1 MMNVKEAY
9 DYSFAFLKANG
20 VEEAENKALN
30 AVCCIAGIKLS
41 EYQSHKDDFVNMKR
55 LADFLWRLKTGEPL
69 QYVMGKWD
77 FYESEFFV
85 GEGVLI
91 PRPETEE
98 LTELVIDYAKSLEK
112 PVIFDL
118 CSGSGCIGISVAKKL
133 SNAFVYCI
141 EKSKD
146 AYKYLERNA
155 KDVANV
161 ECILGDINNEF
172 DLPSADI
179 IVSNPP
185 YIKSGDMKT
194 LQKEVKKEPS
204 MALDGGDDGL
214 DFYRIINDKWKK
226 YLKDNGRLFL
236 EIGEDEGESIKD
248 ALSAFSNITV
258 KKDLS
263 GNDRMVVA
271 DKVIG

>member
-1 MMNVKEAY
+1 MNVKEAY

-20 VEEAENKALN
+20 VDEPENKALN
-30 AVCCIAGIKLS
+30 AVCCIAGIKLG

-155 KDVANV
+155 KGVANV

-194 LQKEVKKEPS
+194 LQKEVKKSPLWRWTAA
-204 MALDGGDDGL
+204 MTD
-214 DFYRIINDKWKK
+214 
-226 YLKDNGRLFL
+226 LFFT
-236 EIGEDEGESIKD
+236 E
-248 ALSAFSNITV
+248 
-258 KKDLS
+258 
-263 GNDRMVVA
+263 
-271 DKVIG
+271 

>member
-20 VEEAENKALN
+20 VDEAENKALN

-258 KKDLS
+258 KKDLL

>member
-9 DYSFAFLKANG
+9 DYSYSFLKANG
-20 VEEAENKALN
+20 VDEADNKALN
-30 AVCCIAGIKLS
+30 AVCSVAGIKLS
-41 EYQSHKDDFVNMKR
+41 EYQTHKEDFINMKR

-69 QYVMGKWD
+69 QYIIGKWD

-85 GEGVLI
+85 GDGVLI

-98 LTELVIDYAKSLEK
+98 LVDLVIDYAKGLEK

-118 CSGSGCIGISVAKKL
+118 CSGSGCIGISIAKKL
-133 SNAFVYCI
+133 PNTFVFCI
-141 EKSKD
+141 EKSED

-155 KDVANV
+155 ENV
-161 ECILGDINNEF
+161 PNIKCILGDINNEF
-172 DLPSADI
+172 DFPSADI

-185 YIKSGDMKT
+185 YIKSKDMKT
-194 LQKEVKKEPS
+194 LQAEVKKEPS
-204 MALDGGDDGL
+204 MALDGGEDGL
-214 DFYRIINDKWKK
+214 DFYRIINDKWTD
-226 YLKDNGRLFL
+226 YLKDDGQLFL
-236 EIGEDEGESIKD
+236 EIGEDEGESIKTV
-248 ALSAFSNITV
+248 LTSFSGITV

-271 DKVIG
+271 DKIIR

>member
-20 VEEAENKALN
+20 VDEAENKALN

-155 KDVANV
+155 KGVANV
-161 ECILGDINNEF
+161 ECILGDINDEF
-172 DLPSADI
+172 DLLSADI

>member
-1 MMNVKEAY
+1 MNVKEAY

-20 VEEAENKALN
+20 VDEAENKALN
-30 AVCCIAGIKLS
+30 AVCCIAGIKLG
-41 EYQSHKDDFVNMKR
+41 EYQSYKDDFVNMKR

>member
-9 DYSFAFLKANG
+9 DYSFSFLKANG
-20 VEEAENKALN
+20 VDEAENKALN
-30 AVCCIAGIKLS
+30 AVCCIAGIKLG
-41 EYQSHKDDFVNMKR
+41 EYQVHKDDFVNMKR

-69 QYVMGKWD
+69 QYVIGKWD

>member
-20 VEEAENKALN
+20 VDEAENKALN
-30 AVCCIAGIKLS
+30 AVCCIDGIKLG

-155 KDVANV
+155 KGVANV

-185 YIKSGDMKT
+185 YIKSEDMKT

-204 MALDGGDDGL
+204 MSLDGGDDGL

-271 DKVIG
+271 DKVIW

>member
-1 MMNVKEAY
+1 MNVKEAY
-9 DYSFAFLKANG
+9 DYSFSFLKANG
-20 VEEAENKALN
+20 VDEAENKALN
-30 AVCCIAGIKLS
+30 AVCCIAGIKLG

-69 QYVMGKWD
+69 QYVIGKWD

-146 AYKYLERNA
+146 AYKYLKRNA

-161 ECILGDINNEF
+161 KCILGDINNEF

-204 MALDGGDDGL
+204 MALDGGEDGL

>member
-20 VEEAENKALN
+20 VDEAENKALN
-30 AVCCIAGIKLS
+30 AVCCIAGIKLA

-118 CSGSGCIGISVAKKL
+118 CSGSGCIGISIAKKL

-161 ECILGDINNEF
+161 KCILGDINNEF

-185 YIKSGDMKT
+185 YIKSEDLKT

>member
-20 VEEAENKALN
+20 VDEAENKALN
-30 AVCCIAGIKLS
+30 AVCCIAGIKLG
-41 EYQSHKDDFVNMKR
+41 EYQLHKDDFVNMKR

-146 AYKYLERNA
+146 AYKYLKRNA
-155 KDVANV
+155 KGVANV

-185 YIKSGDMKT
+185 YIKSEDMKT

-204 MALDGGDDGL
+204 MALDGGEDGL

-226 YLKDNGRLFL
+226 YLKDDGRLFL

>member
-9 DYSFAFLKANG
+9 DYSFSFLKANG
-20 VEEAENKALN
+20 VDEAENKALN
-30 AVCCIAGIKLS
+30 AVCCIAGIKLG
-41 EYQSHKDDFVNMKR
+41 EYQLHKDDFVNMKR

-155 KDVANV
+155 KGIANV
-161 ECILGDINNEF
+161 ECILGDINDEF

-204 MALDGGDDGL
+204 MALDGGKDGL

>member
-20 VEEAENKALN
+20 VDEAENKALN
-30 AVCCIAGIKLS
+30 AVCCIAGIKLV

-69 QYVMGKWD
+69 QYVIGKWD

-118 CSGSGCIGISVAKKL
+118 CSGSGCIGISIAKKL

-155 KDVANV
+155 KGVANV

-204 MALDGGDDGL
+204 MALDGGEDGL

-271 DKVIG
+271 DKIIG

>member
-20 VEEAENKALN
+20 VDEAENKALN
-30 AVCCIAGIKLS
+30 AVCCIAGIKLG
-41 EYQSHKDDFVNMKR
+41 EYQVHKDDFVNMKR

-204 MALDGGDDGL
+204 MALDGGEDGL

-271 DKVIG
+271 DKIIG

>member
-20 VEEAENKALN
+20 VDEAENKALN
-30 AVCCIAGIKLS
+30 AVCCIAGIKLG
-41 EYQSHKDDFVNMKR
+41 EYQSYKDDFVNMKR

>member
-20 VEEAENKALN
+20 VDEAENKALN
-30 AVCCIAGIKLS
+30 AVCCIAGIKLV

-185 YIKSGDMKT
+185 YIKSEDLKT

-226 YLKDNGRLFL
+226 YLKDDGRLFL

>member
-20 VEEAENKALN
+20 VDEAESKALN
-30 AVCCIAGIKLS
+30 AVCCIAGIKLV

-98 LTELVIDYAKSLEK
+98 LTELMIDYAKSLEK

-155 KDVANV
+155 KGVANV

-185 YIKSGDMKT
+185 YIKSEDMKT

-204 MALDGGDDGL
+204 MALDGGEDGL

-226 YLKDNGRLFL
+226 YLKDDGRLFL

>member
-1 MMNVKEAY
+1 MNVKEAY

-20 VEEAENKALN
+20 VDEAENKALN
-30 AVCCIAGIKLS
+30 AVCCIAGIKLG

-69 QYVMGKWD
+69 QYVIGKWD

-155 KDVANV
+155 KGVANV
-161 ECILGDINNEF
+161 ECILGDINDEF

>member
-9 DYSFAFLKANG
+9 DYSYSFLKANG
-20 VEEAENKALN
+20 VDEADNKALN
-30 AVCCIAGIKLS
+30 AVCSVAGIKLS
-41 EYQSHKDDFVNMKR
+41 EYQAHKEDFINMKR

-69 QYVMGKWD
+69 QYIIGKWD

-98 LTELVIDYAKSLEK
+98 LVDLVIDYAKGLEK

-118 CSGSGCIGISVAKKL
+118 CSGSGCIGISIAKKL
-133 SNAFVYCI
+133 PNAFVCCI
-141 EKSKD
+141 EKSED

-155 KDVANV
+155 ENV
-161 ECILGDINNEF
+161 PNVKCILGDINNDF

-185 YIKSGDMKT
+185 YIKSEDMKT
-194 LQKEVKKEPS
+194 LQPEVKKEPS
-204 MALDGGDDGL
+204 MALDGGEDGL
-214 DFYRIINDKWKK
+214 DFYRIINDKWTA
-226 YLKDNGRLFL
+226 YLKDDGRLFL
-236 EIGEDEGESIKD
+236 EIGEDEGESIKTV
-248 ALSAFSNITV
+248 LTSFSDITV

-271 DKVIG
+271 DKIIR

>member
-1 MMNVKEAY
+1 MNVKEAY
-9 DYSFAFLKANG
+9 DYSFSFLKANG
-20 VEEAENKALN
+20 VDEAENKALN
-30 AVCCIAGIKLS
+30 AVCCIAGIKPG
-41 EYQSHKDDFVNMKR
+41 EYQLHKDDFVNMKR

-98 LTELVIDYAKSLEK
+98 LTELVIDYAKSLEN

-118 CSGSGCIGISVAKKL
+118 CSGSGCIGICVAKKL

-155 KDVANV
+155 KGVANV

-194 LQKEVKKEPS
+194 LQIEVKKEPS

>member
-20 VEEAENKALN
+20 VDEAENKALN
-30 AVCCIAGIKLS
+30 AVCCITGIKLG

-77 FYESEFFV
+77 FYESEFFI

-155 KDVANV
+155 KGVANV

-204 MALDGGDDGL
+204 MALDGGYDGL

>member
-20 VEEAENKALN
+20 VDEAENKALN

-69 QYVMGKWD
+69 QYVIGKWD

-172 DLPSADI
+172 DLPGADI

-185 YIKSGDMKT
+185 YIKSEDMKT
-194 LQKEVKKEPS
+194 LQKEVKREPS

-214 DFYRIINDKWKK
+214 DFYRIINVKWKK

-263 GNDRMVVA
+263 GNDRLVVA

>member
-9 DYSFAFLKANG
+9 DYSFSFLKANG
-20 VEEAENKALN
+20 VDEAENKALN
-30 AVCCIAGIKLS
+30 AVCCIAGIKLG
-41 EYQSHKDDFVNMKR
+41 EYQAHKDDFVNMKR

-69 QYVMGKWD
+69 QYVIGKWD

-141 EKSKD
+141 EKSED

-161 ECILGDINNEF
+161 KCILGDINNYF
-172 DLPSADI
+172 DLPMADI

-185 YIKSGDMKT
+185 YIKSEDMKS

-204 MALDGGDDGL
+204 MALDGGKDGL

-226 YLKDNGRLFL
+226 YLKDDGLLFL
-236 EIGEDEGESIKD
+236 EIGEDEGESIKG

-271 DKVIG
+271 DKIIG

>member
-20 VEEAENKALN
+20 VDEAENKAIN
-30 AVCCIAGIKLS
+30 AVCCIAGIKLG

-155 KDVANV
+155 KGVANV
-161 ECILGDINNEF
+161 KCILGDINNEF

>member
-9 DYSFAFLKANG
+9 DYSYSFLKANG
-20 VEEAENKALN
+20 VDEADNKALN
-30 AVCCIAGIKLS
+30 AVCSVAGIKLS
-41 EYQSHKDDFVNMKR
+41 EYQTHKEDFINMKR

-69 QYVMGKWD
+69 QYIIGKWD

-85 GEGVLI
+85 GDGVLI

-98 LTELVIDYAKSLEK
+98 LVDLVIDYAKGLEK

-118 CSGSGCIGISVAKKL
+118 CSGSGCIGISIAKKL
-133 SNAFVYCI
+133 PNTFVFCI
-141 EKSKD
+141 EKSED

-155 KDVANV
+155 ENV
-161 ECILGDINNEF
+161 PNIKCILGDINNEF
-172 DLPSADI
+172 DFPSADI

-185 YIKSGDMKT
+185 YIKSKDMKT
-194 LQKEVKKEPS
+194 LQAEVKKEPA
-204 MALDGGDDGL
+204 MALDGGEDGL
-214 DFYRIINDKWKK
+214 DFYRIINDKWTD
-226 YLKDNGRLFL
+226 YLKDDGQLFL
-236 EIGEDEGESIKD
+236 EIGEDEGESIKTV
-248 ALSAFSNITV
+248 LTSFSGITV

-271 DKVIG
+271 DKIIR

>member
-1 MMNVKEAY
+1 MNVKEAY

-20 VEEAENKALN
+20 VDEAENKALN
-30 AVCCIAGIKLS
+30 AVCCIAGIKLG
-41 EYQSHKDDFVNMKR
+41 EYQSHKDDFLNMKR
-55 LADFLWRLKTGEPL
+55 LADFLWRIKTGEPL

-118 CSGSGCIGISVAKKL
+118 CSGSGCIGIS
-133 SNAFVYCI
+133 
-141 EKSKD
+141 KD

-155 KDVANV
+155 KGVANV

-185 YIKSGDMKT
+185 YIKTEDMKT

-236 EIGEDEGESIKD
+236 EIGDDEGESIKV

-263 GNDRMVVA
+263 GND
-271 DKVIG
+271 KVIG

>member
-1 MMNVKEAY
+1 VMNVKEAY
-9 DYSFAFLKANG
+9 DYSFSFLKANG
-20 VEEAENKALN
+20 VDEAENKALN
-30 AVCCIAGIKLS
+30 AVCCIAGIKPG
-41 EYQSHKDDFVNMKR
+41 EYQLHKDDFVNMKR

-98 LTELVIDYAKSLEK
+98 LTELVIDYAKSLEN

-118 CSGSGCIGISVAKKL
+118 CSGSGCIGICVAKKL

-155 KDVANV
+155 KGVANV

-194 LQKEVKKEPS
+194 LQIEVKKEPS

>member
-20 VEEAENKALN
+20 VDEAENKALN
-30 AVCCIAGIKLS
+30 AVCSIAGIKLG

-55 LADFLWRLKTGEPL
+55 LADFLWRLKMGEPL

-161 ECILGDINNEF
+161 ECILGDINDEF
-172 DLPSADI
+172 DLPRADI

-204 MALDGGDDGL
+204 MALDGGNDGL
-214 DFYRIINDKWKK
+214 DFYRIINDKWKR

-271 DKVIG
+271 DKVIR

>member
-9 DYSFAFLKANG
+9 DYSFSFLKANG
-20 VEEAENKALN
+20 VDEAENKALN

-155 KDVANV
+155 KGVANV

-194 LQKEVKKEPS
+194 LQKEVKKEPF

-271 DKVIG
+271 DKVIW

>member
-20 VEEAENKALN
+20 VDEAENKALN

>member
-9 DYSFAFLKANG
+9 DYSFSFLKANG
-20 VEEAENKALN
+20 VDEAENKALN
-30 AVCCIAGIKLS
+30 AVCCIAGIKLG
-41 EYQSHKDDFVNMKR
+41 EYQAHKDDFVNMKR

-69 QYVMGKWD
+69 QYVIGKWD

-141 EKSKD
+141 EKSED

-161 ECILGDINNEF
+161 ECILGDISNEF
-172 DLPSADI
+172 DLPMADI

-185 YIKSGDMKT
+185 YIKSEDMKT

-204 MALDGGDDGL
+204 MALDGGNDGL

-226 YLKDNGRLFL
+226 YLKDDGRLFL
-236 EIGEDEGESIKD
+236 EIGEDEGKSIKG

-271 DKVIG
+271 DKIIG

>member
-1 MMNVKEAY
+1 MNVKEAY

-20 VEEAENKALN
+20 VDEAENKALN
-30 AVCCIAGIKLS
+30 AVCCFAGIKLG

-155 KDVANV
+155 KGVANV

-194 LQKEVKKEPS
+194 LQKEVKREPS
-204 MALDGGDDGL
+204 MALDGGEDGL

-263 GNDRMVVA
+263 GNDRIVVA

>member
-20 VEEAENKALN
+20 VDEAENKALN

-155 KDVANV
+155 KGVANV
-161 ECILGDINNEF
+161 ECILGDINDEF
-172 DLPSADI
+172 DLLSADI

-263 GNDRMVVA
+263 GNDRRVVA

>member
-20 VEEAENKALN
+20 VDEAENKALN
-30 AVCCIAGIKLS
+30 AVCCIVGIKLG

-69 QYVMGKWD
+69 QYVIGKWD

-155 KDVANV
+155 KGVANV

-236 EIGEDEGESIKD
+236 EIGDDEGESIKD

>member
-9 DYSFAFLKANG
+9 DYSFSFLKANG
-20 VEEAENKALN
+20 VDEAENKALN
-30 AVCCIAGIKLS
+30 AVCCIAGIKLG
-41 EYQSHKDDFVNMKR
+41 EYQLHKDDFVNMKR

-155 KDVANV
+155 KGIANV
-161 ECILGDINNEF
+161 ECILGDINDEF

-194 LQKEVKKEPS
+194 LQIEVKKEPS

-236 EIGEDEGESIKD
+236 EIGEDEGKSIKD

>member
-20 VEEAENKALN
+20 VDEAENKALN

-69 QYVMGKWD
+69 QYVIGKWD

-155 KDVANV
+155 KGVANV